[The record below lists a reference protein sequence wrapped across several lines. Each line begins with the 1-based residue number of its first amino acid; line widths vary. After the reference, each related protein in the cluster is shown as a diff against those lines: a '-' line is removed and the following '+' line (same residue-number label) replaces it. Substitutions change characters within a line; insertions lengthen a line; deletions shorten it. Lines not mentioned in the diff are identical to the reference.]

1 MRKGKTYLC
10 YGNGTEKSFEEAP
23 RIKRILDVF
32 ISERMTV
39 LTMDMK
45 MWPIKRKLYLYWMQL
60 QSSVCSSVG
69 TQISS
74 SSASFLREGLLYK
87 LVILAAR
94 ISTEAK
100 SDTYAEEMV
109 AGNALCW
116 ESMFKYTKINK
127 KWDKNIQLVYQI

>member
-1 MRKGKTYLC
+1 M
-10 YGNGTEKSFEEAP
+10 
-23 RIKRILDVF
+23 
-32 ISERMTV
+32 
-39 LTMDMK
+39 
-45 MWPIKRKLYLYWMQL
+45 
-60 QSSVCSSVG
+60 G

-109 AGNALCW
+109 AGNALCS

-127 KWDKNIQLVYQI
+127 KWDKNIQMVYQI